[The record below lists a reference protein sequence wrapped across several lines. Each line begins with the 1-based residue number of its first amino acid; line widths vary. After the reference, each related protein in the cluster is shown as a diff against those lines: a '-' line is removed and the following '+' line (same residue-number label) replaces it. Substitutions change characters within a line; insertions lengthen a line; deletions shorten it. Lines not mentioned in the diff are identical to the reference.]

1 MIPNA
6 YQIYGGT
13 RPYSNSEMIN
23 KVVKPLL
30 GENFD
35 AYLDIYNQPKEI
47 IEKYREIENSL
58 DPNGGELVYISSSL
72 QGSARFYKNHGII
85 KASILHDYMIQGAI
99 YVKK

>member
-13 RPYSNSEMIN
+13 NPYSNSEMIN

-47 IEKYREIENSL
+47 REKYREIDNSL
-58 DPNGGELVYISSSL
+58 DPNDGKRVYTSASL
-72 QGSARFYKNHGII
+72 QGKAIYYENRGII